1 MTQDQIEDLLKQADS
16 TAGPPAHVS
25 VNLSAI
31 RRRATRRRTI
41 AAVASVAAAAVL
53 IAAIAILSPTT
64 DTPADTLDTPQ
75 PQQRIASLEDQI
87 KHLQATTDAA
97 LKLIG
102 EVLEDDRNQRRL
114 DVLHAQLESIPD
126 PREEIRKEVDKTA
139 FNLVYQA
146 DRLYYELNLT
156 GSAVD
161 AYKQVITLFPKNQWA
176 DVARERL
183 ADIERPRI
191 NKSHPKGEPKWKLQN
206 APPSC

>member
-1 MTQDQIEDLLKQADS
+1 MTQDQIENLLKQADR
-16 TAGPPAHVS
+16 TAGPPAPVS
-25 VNLSAI
+25 VNLSAL
-31 RRRATRRRTI
+31 RRRASRRRAI
-41 AAVASVAAAAVL
+41 ATAASLAAAAVL
-53 IAAIAILSPTT
+53 IAAIGILSRTT
-64 DTPADTLDTPQ
+64 ETQKTHQ
-75 PQQRIASLEDQI
+75 PQQRIAKIEDQI

-102 EVLEDDRNQRRL
+102 EVLEDDRKQRRL
-114 DVLHAQLESIPD
+114 GALHAQLESIPD
-126 PREEIRKEVDKTA
+126 PLEEIRKDVDKTA

-183 ADIERPRI
+183 ADIERSRLKKP
-191 NKSHPKGEPKWKLQN
+191 NSKGDLKWKLQN
-206 APPSC
+206 APPYC

>member
-1 MTQDQIEDLLKQADS
+1 MTQDQIENLLKQADR
-16 TAGPPAHVS
+16 TAGHPAHVS
-25 VNLSAI
+25 VNLSAL
-31 RRRATRRRTI
+31 RRRAGRKRAI
-41 AAVASVAAAAVL
+41 AAAAASVAAAAVL
-53 IAAIAILSPTT
+53 IAAIGILSHTTTT
-64 DTPADTLDTPQ
+64 DTLDAPQ
-75 PQQRIASLEDQI
+75 PQQRIAKLEDQI

-126 PREEIRKEVDKTA
+126 PLEEIRKDVDKTA

-156 GSAVD
+156 GSAVE

-183 ADIERPRI
+183 ADIERSRI

>member
-1 MTQDQIEDLLKQADS
+1 MTQDQIENLLNQADR
-16 TAGPPAHVS
+16 TAGPPAPVS
-25 VNLSAI
+25 VKLAAI
-31 RRRATRRRTI
+31 RRRAGRRRNI
-41 AAVASVAAAAVL
+41 ATAASVAAAAVL
-53 IAAIAILSPTT
+53 ILTIGILSHTT
-64 DTPADTLDTPQ
+64 NTLDAPQ
-75 PQQRIASLEDQI
+75 PQQRIAKLEDQI

-114 DVLHAQLESIPD
+114 GALHAQLESIPD

-146 DRLYYELNLT
+146 DRLYYEVKQT
-156 GSAVD
+156 GSAVE
-161 AYKQVITLFPKNQWA
+161 AYKQVIMLFPKNQWA

-183 ADIERPRI
+183 ADIERSRI
-191 NKSHPKGEPKWKLQN
+191 NKAHPQGEPKWKLQN

>member
-1 MTQDQIEDLLKQADS
+1 MTHDQIEDLLNQADR
-16 TAGPPAHVS
+16 TAGPPTPVS
-25 VNLSAI
+25 VKLAAI
-31 RRRATRRRTI
+31 RRRAGRRHNI
-41 AAVASVAAAAVL
+41 ATAASVAAAAIL
-53 IAAIAILSPTT
+53 IMTIGILSHTT
-64 DTPADTLDTPQ
+64 TTDTLDTPQ
-75 PQQRIASLEDQI
+75 PQQRIAKLEDQI

-102 EVLEDDRNQRRL
+102 EVLEDDRNQRQL
-114 DVLHAQLESIPD
+114 DALHAQLESIPD

-156 GSAVD
+156 GSAVE
-161 AYKQVITLFPKNQWA
+161 AYNQVITLFPKNQWA

-183 ADIERPRI
+183 DDIE
-191 NKSHPKGEPKWKLQN
+191 KSKLKKPNSKGEPKWKLQN

>member
-1 MTQDQIEDLLKQADS
+1 MTQDQMESLLKQADR

-25 VNLSAI
+25 VNLSAL
-31 RRRATRRRTI
+31 RRRAGRRRAI
-41 AAVASVAAAAVL
+41 AAAASVAAAAVL
-53 IAAIAILSPTT
+53 IAAIAILSRTT
-64 DTPADTLDTPQ
+64 DTLDPPQ
-75 PQQRIASLEDQI
+75 PQQRIASLEDQV

-114 DVLHAQLESIPD
+114 GALHAQLESIPD

-156 GSAVD
+156 GSAVE

-183 ADIERPRI
+183 ADIERSRI
-191 NKSHPKGEPKWKLQN
+191 NKSHPQGEQKWKLQN